1 MAPAPAGFGGL
12 QEGLDRLADGAG
24 GGRLEF
30 PVPEEPRPA
39 PVRVAPWRRGGRW
52 RKRSAK
58 ALATAIHLM
67 RGTPFVFQG
76 EEIGMTNAG
85 FTPITDYRDIG
96 LIAMHRETL
105 A

>member
-1 MAPAPAGFGGL
+1 
-12 QEGLDRLADGAG
+12 
-24 GGRLEF
+24 
-30 PVPEEPRPA
+30 
-39 PVRVAPWRRGGRW
+39 
-52 RKRSAK
+52 
-58 ALATAIHLM
+58 M